1 MARRSQQDYEIQR
14 KQQLEAEKIAAAKER
29 ERKKEQERRKRE
41 AVGLLPVR
49 YIKFKF
55 EQYTEFNLKKNT
67 HSGSDCKYVTT
78 LYLSIALYYSLC
90 AFFPFPF
97 EHYHVFVSTNAV

>member
-49 YIKFKF
+49 YIKFKL
-55 EQYTEFNLKKNT
+55 EQYTEFNLKKP
-67 HSGSDCKYVTT
+67 HILVVT
-78 LYLSIALYYSLC
+78 
-90 AFFPFPF
+90 
-97 EHYHVFVSTNAV
+97 VNM

>member
-55 EQYTEFNLKKNT
+55 KQYTEFNLKKPHILVATVNM
-67 HSGSDCKYVTT
+67 
-78 LYLSIALYYSLC
+78 
-90 AFFPFPF
+90 
-97 EHYHVFVSTNAV
+97 